1 MLSWIGNHMLEWWFM
16 TRLSQYFFYFLFFIV
31 LGGAVISRFLNSASF
46 LWSPPLCGALRGSW
60 GGDTHAHDM
69 FRVTD
74 GIPTFSF
81 LPRYYSFPSRLF
93 MLMWCIHASFITEWW
108 SVRCALLLLAQRW
121 RGTVPS
127 TPHELQ
133 KPVKN
138 QWMHLTSFS
147 GKLSP
152 WLQKSSF
159 ITLDYYEK
167 HNSVFRSL

>member
-1 MLSWIGNHMLEWWFM
+1 MDP
-16 TRLSQYFFYFLFFIV
+16 FFCYCEHICGCAHHVKLDWESHAGVMIYDQIKPVVFFFFFFFSV

-74 GIPTFSF
+74 GIPAFSF
-81 LPRYYSFPSRLF
+81 LPRYYSFPSRF
-93 MLMWCIHASFITEWW
+93 FTLMWCIHASFITEWW
-108 SVRCALLLLAQRW
+108 SVCCVLLLLAQRW

-127 TPHELQ
+127 TPNELQ

-138 QWMHLTSFS
+138 QWMHLTSF
-147 GKLSP
+147 
-152 WLQKSSF
+152 
-159 ITLDYYEK
+159 
-167 HNSVFRSL
+167 